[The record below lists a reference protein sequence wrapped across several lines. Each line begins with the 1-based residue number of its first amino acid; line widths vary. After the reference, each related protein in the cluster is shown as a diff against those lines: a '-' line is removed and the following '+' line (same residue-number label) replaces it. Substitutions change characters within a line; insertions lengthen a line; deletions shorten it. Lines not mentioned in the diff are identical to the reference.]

1 LSGVTSWHT
10 GENFSL
16 GEGDQA
22 DLGNTFDTE
31 RPNYAPNAPGCNNN
45 PYANQSVSQ
54 WINLNCFTASTY
66 GTVGNNGRNNLLAPG
81 YAETDIGLTKNTR
94 INERLTLQFRAEIF
108 NIFNHPNFSVPGI
121 FGTGPTIINAGT
133 SCGPTTTYGSAAATA
148 SGAPLVRV
156 VNLSKEFAAGST
168 GIIGGKKLSIK
179 AVAGVNLEIQP
190 GETLGLVGESGSG
203 KSTLGRLIL
212 KLLEPTEGAVYFDG
226 RDLSTLGRAELR
238 TLRQQMQLV
247 FQDPYA
253 SLNPR
258 MRVRSIVGEGI
269 EIHNLARGSEKER
282 RIAELLAMVGM
293 SADAMDR
300 LPHEFSGG
308 QRQRIGIAR
317 ALAVNPRFLVLDE
330 PVSALDVSIQAQ
342 IINLLQDLQEKLKL
356 TYLFIAHDLRVV
368 EHISNRVAIMYLG
381 KIVEIAS
388 RDEIYLN
395 PRHPYTRALLS
406 AIPTID
412 TTNKPERIKLPG
424 EMPSPMNPPS
434 GCAFHPRCPYAKDVC
449 TNVEPKLESG
459 RGGHAVA
466 CHVFPAP

>member
-1 LSGVTSWHT
+1 MSPAFAPNPATPS
-10 GENFSL
+10 
-16 GEGDQA
+16 
-22 DLGNTFDTE
+22 GNT
-31 RPNYAPNAPGCNNN
+31 PAAAPG
-45 PYANQSVSQ
+45 
-54 WINLNCFTASTY
+54 
-66 GTVGNNGRNNLLAPG
+66 
-81 YAETDIGLTKNTR
+81 
-94 INERLTLQFRAEIF
+94 
-108 NIFNHPNFSVPGI
+108 
-121 FGTGPTIINAGT
+121 
-133 SCGPTTTYGSAAATA
+133 AA
-148 SGAPLVRV
+148 LVRV
-156 VNLSKEFAAGST
+156 EHLSKEFPAGST
-168 GIIGGKKLSIK
+168 GIIGGKTLSIK
-179 AVAGVNLEIQP
+179 AVAGINLEIQP

-269 EIHNLARGSEKER
+269 EIHKLARGAEKER

-381 KIVEIAS
+381 KIVELAS

-412 TTNKPERIKLPG
+412 TANKPERIKLPG
-424 EMPSPMNPPS
+424 EMPSPMHPPP

-449 TNVEPKLESG
+449 RNVEPKLEIG

>member
-1 LSGVTSWHT
+1 MSPAS
-10 GENFSL
+10 
-16 GEGDQA
+16 
-22 DLGNTFDTE
+22 
-31 RPNYAPNAPGCNNN
+31 APNPAASIG
-45 PYANQSVSQ
+45 S
-54 WINLNCFTASTY
+54 TA
-66 GTVGNNGRNNLLAPG
+66 
-81 YAETDIGLTKNTR
+81 
-94 INERLTLQFRAEIF
+94 
-108 NIFNHPNFSVPGI
+108 
-121 FGTGPTIINAGT
+121 AGA
-133 SCGPTTTYGSAAATA
+133 Y
-148 SGAPLVRV
+148 GAPLIRV
-156 VNLSKEFAAGST
+156 EHLSKEFPAGST
-168 GIIGGKKLSIK
+168 GLIGGRKLSIK
-179 AVAGVNLEIQP
+179 AVAGVDLQIQP
-190 GETLGLVGESGSG
+190 GETLGLVGESGAG
-203 KSTLGRLIL
+203 KSALGRLIL

-226 RDLSTLGRAELR
+226 RDLSTLGRTELR
-238 TLRQQMQLV
+238 TLRRQMQLV

-269 EIHNLARGSEKER
+269 EIHKLARGAEKER
-282 RIAELLAMVGM
+282 KIAELLAMVGM
-293 SADAMDR
+293 DAGAMDR

-406 AIPTID
+406 AIPTVD
-412 TTNKPERIKLPG
+412 TANRPERIKLPG
-424 EMPSPMNPPS
+424 EMPSPMNPPA

-449 TNVEPKLESG
+449 SSIEPKLETG